1 MGNVSLPYLGC
12 RLLSVSHLVALNQ
25 PMRIQNLNKS
35 DAMNMIN
42 RRKKFIVILLIFSLT
57 PFLIYLSACT
67 YVWTQQDK
75 YIYMPQRLITS
86 TPADYQ
92 LPFEDTFI
100 FVKNQSQ
107 ANERLHAWFIPS
119 PEEPNK
125 NVLLYLHGSA
135 LNIGANIDHAKRF
148 RNMGFSVLLLSYR
161 GYGISDGDLPS
172 EKNIYA
178 DAEAAW
184 DYLTTVKGIDPHS
197 IFIYGHSLG
206 GAVAIQLA
214 TTHPN
219 AGGLIVEGTFTSIAE
234 MAQLYPQYRF
244 LPLNLIINQRFDSAK
259 KVRILQVP
267 VLYIH
272 GTNDERVPYKMSHKL
287 YNQTSSA
294 KRIKLIKGGG
304 HNNSAAVGGEEYLDS
319 VKDFICFAR
328 DQSPSLSQGITDSV
342 PVEKLCQIDG

>member
-1 MGNVSLPYLGC
+1 
-12 RLLSVSHLVALNQ
+12 
-25 PMRIQNLNKS
+25 
-35 DAMNMIN
+35 MNMIN
-42 RRKKFIVILLIFSLT
+42 RRKKFIVLLLISGSTLFM
-57 PFLIYLSACT
+57 IYLSACT

-86 TPADYQ
+86 TPADYR
-92 LPFEDTFI
+92 LPFEDTYIFI
-100 FVKNQSQ
+100 KDQSKTS
-107 ANERLHAWFIPS
+107 ERLHAWFIPS
-119 PEEPNK
+119 PEESNES
-125 NVLLYLHGSA
+125 VLLYLHGSA
-135 LNIGANIDHAKRF
+135 LNIGANIDHAQRF

-161 GYGISDGDLPS
+161 GYGISDGDSPS

-184 DYLTTVKGIDPHS
+184 DYLTTVRFVDPHS

-219 AGGLIVEGTFTSIAE
+219 AGGLIVEGTFTSIAD

-259 KVRILQVP
+259 KVRKLQVP
-267 VLYIH
+267 ILYIH
-272 GTNDERVPYKMSHKL
+272 GTNDNRVPHKMSHKL
-287 YNQTSSA
+287 YDQTSSA

-304 HNNSAAVGGEEYLDS
+304 HNNSAAVGGEEYIKS

-328 DQSPSLSQGITDSV
+328 SQRISLSQEVTDYV
-342 PVEKLCQIDG
+342 PVKQLCQIDG

>member
-1 MGNVSLPYLGC
+1 
-12 RLLSVSHLVALNQ
+12 
-25 PMRIQNLNKS
+25 
-35 DAMNMIN
+35 MNTIDI
-42 RRKKFIVILLIFSLT
+42 RKKFIVLLIIFSLIL
-57 PFLIYLSACT
+57 FIIYLSACT

-86 TPADYQ
+86 TPADYR
-92 LPFEDTFI
+92 LPYEDTFI
-100 FVKNQSQ
+100 FVKDQPKAS
-107 ANERLHAWFIPS
+107 ERLHAWFIPS
-119 PEEPNK
+119 PEKSNE

-135 LNIGANIDHAKRF
+135 LNIGANIDHAQRF
-148 RNMGFSVLLLSYR
+148 RKMGFSVLLLSYR
-161 GYGISDGDLPS
+161 GYGMSDGDSPS

-184 DYLTTVKGIDPHS
+184 DFLTTVKGVEPHS

-259 KVRILQVP
+259 KVRKLQVP

-272 GTNDERVPYKMSHKL
+272 GTNDDRVPFEMSHKL
-287 YNQTSSA
+287 YIQTSSA
-294 KRIKLIKGGG
+294 KRMKLIVGGG
-304 HNNSAAVGGEEYLDS
+304 HNNSAAVGGEEYLNS

-328 DQSPSLSQGITDSV
+328 YQRPSLSEVTIDSV
-342 PVEKLCQIDG
+342 PVNQLCQID